1 MQVRGQMRDGS
12 KKENDSPA
20 PGDLVDAAPP
30 TPPTSAAASA
40 ATATSTATRDKV
52 QISTTSSDTI
62 FVRRLGNPL
71 DHGEN
76 PSNLEVINP
85 GFRID
90 WSLQETSMDLKKKIQ
105 V

>member
-1 MQVRGQMRDGS
+1 MRDGS

-30 TPPTSAAASA
+30 TSAAASA
-40 ATATSTATRDKV
+40 ATATSTATRDRV